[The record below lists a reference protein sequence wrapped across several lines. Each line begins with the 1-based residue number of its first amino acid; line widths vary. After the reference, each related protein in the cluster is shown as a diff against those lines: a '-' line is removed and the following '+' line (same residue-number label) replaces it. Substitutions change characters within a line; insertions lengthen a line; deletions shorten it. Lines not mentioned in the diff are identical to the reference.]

1 MLQGL
6 ILVLAIGLI
15 PVGVLGLGK
24 LVEGINKR
32 IERRAQNGVRSSS
45 YEPVARK
52 SA

>member
-32 IERRAQNGVRSSS
+32 IERRVQNGVKSSR
-45 YEPVARK
+45 YKVVPGK